1 MFYNCLFIL
10 LRVSLKITPYF
21 AKHRVTKM
29 VFQERNCIP
38 FTQKIITAGI
48 SRQDDYEDGNAFRCL
63 RIAIIYPTL
72 AILVFKKFVY
82 LLDNQ
87 IRFYCPWTFWHNNKE
102 WSPYLNFNNFC
113 SDKQSNFDNQRGS
126 LTDRIQSAQ
135 SPATLYNWRI
145 QSKH

>member
-48 SRQDDYEDGNAFRCL
+48 SRQDDYEVGNAFRCL

-72 AILVFKKFVY
+72 AILVLKSVFTCWT
-82 LLDNQ
+82 
-87 IRFYCPWTFWHNNKE
+87 IRSESIVHEHFGTTIRSE
-102 WSPYLNFNNFC
+102 A
-113 SDKQSNFDNQRGS
+113 
-126 LTDRIQSAQ
+126 LT
-135 SPATLYNWRI
+135 
-145 QSKH
+145 

>member
-38 FTQKIITAGI
+38 FTKKIITAGI

-87 IRFYCPWTFWHNNKE
+87 IRFYCP
-102 WSPYLNFNNFC
+102 
-113 SDKQSNFDNQRGS
+113 
-126 LTDRIQSAQ
+126 
-135 SPATLYNWRI
+135 
-145 QSKH
+145 

>member
-1 MFYNCLFIL
+1 MFYNCLLIL
-10 LRVSLKITPYF
+10 LRGSLKITPCF

-48 SRQDDYEDGNAFRCL
+48 SRQDDYVDRNAFRCL

-72 AILVFKKFVY
+72 AILVFRKFVY

-87 IRFYCPWTFWHNNKE
+87 IRVYCP
-102 WSPYLNFNNFC
+102 
-113 SDKQSNFDNQRGS
+113 
-126 LTDRIQSAQ
+126 
-135 SPATLYNWRI
+135 
-145 QSKH
+145 